1 MTFQTGE
8 LRGREFEVNYDSE
21 KKEFE
26 IITQWPYDNDMQ
38 LPSEPLVP
46 APGNE
51 YVLWNISMPD
61 SYYPAAEQEFKT
73 AVDTFMADS
82 RKDISV
88 FQASTDFT
96 VVDKRNLDL
105 KPGQRIRLGSD
116 KFFPIPDIAISV
128 SSRSVAPS
136 FSPEA

>member
-73 AVDTFMADS
+73 AVDTWPTAVKIYPCS
-82 RKDISV
+82 RH
-88 FQASTDFT
+88 
-96 VVDKRNLDL
+96 R
-105 KPGQRIRLGSD
+105 RILRLSI
-116 KFFPIPDIAISV
+116 KETSI
-128 SSRSVAPS
+128 
-136 FSPEA
+136 